1 MLMEGYLV
9 CQTLGIAQE
18 PSLVITGGAA
28 LPVLSSSFAP
38 AYFKTLYLSF
48 VPILRLRDQLFFG
61 SGRILISIPSSVI
74 ICFSDTGPS
83 FTGYPNGYQQQSF
96 VPSGN
101 YHRNWLNGGQMG
113 FGFKGTPFT

>member
-9 CQTLGIAQE
+9 CKTLRIARQE
-18 PSLVITGGAA
+18 PSFVIIGGAA
-28 LPVLSSSFAP
+28 LPAC
-38 AYFKTLYLSF
+38 FKTLNLSF
-48 VPILRLRDQLFFG
+48 VPILRLRDQMFSG

-101 YHRNWLNGGQMG
+101 YHSNWLNGGQMG
-113 FGFKGTPFT
+113 FGFKGTPFI